1 MFQQYILNI
10 NFGKYLSSQRKYQ
23 KMKKIWVLIV
33 CVSCTG
39 LIQAQR
45 FFYIENNKHTDRII
59 NDGLLKASQYITK
72 SPLASDYIIRTDVE
86 MKPGSNTLSLKIIL
100 EDSTTF
106 KTVLQATEEYS
117 FGVLHANARL
127 GVRMAIETFIN
138 RNIDRI
144 IVCAK
149 EYHTDSRMQYVEPKK
164 DKT

>member
-1 MFQQYILNI
+1 
-10 NFGKYLSSQRKYQ
+10 
-23 KMKKIWVLIV
+23 MKKICILIV
-33 CVSCTG
+33 CISCAALTE
-39 LIQAQR
+39 AQR
-45 FFYIENNKHTDRII
+45 FFYIENNNHTDRII
-59 NDGLLKASQYITK
+59 NKGLLKASQYITK

-86 MKPGSNTLSLKIIL
+86 MKPGSNILSLKIIL

-117 FGVLHANARL
+117 FGVLHENAPL

-149 EYHTDSRMQYVEPKK
+149 EFHNDARMRFMEPKK
-164 DKT
+164 DKI